1 MLKRNSITSIIS
13 AVNKEDVET
22 KFKAQLYSG
31 ENENG
36 MKRYV
41 VSLTVYSK
49 TEVWDNIEVMHDIV
63 YNFHTLKYNPQE
75 SDETWNLILT
85 QEEVDIIFHSML
97 QDAVNKVDII
107 FHSMLQDAVNKEA
120 ETMLQYFNK
129 NIVSALYSK
138 VIGKI
143 NNLDEDSIEEY
154 GRYIL
159 NSNSKDRINKIV
171 ANRRG
176 KK

>member
-13 AVNKEDVET
+13 AVNKEDVEI

-63 YNFHTLKYNPQE
+63 YNFHTLKHNPQE

-85 QEEVDIIFHSML
+85 QEEVDVIFH
-97 QDAVNKVDII
+97 N
-107 FHSMLQDAVNKEA
+107 MLQDAVNKEV

-138 VIGKI
+138 ATKVPLYRNIC
-143 NNLDEDSIEEY
+143 SY
-154 GRYIL
+154 SCTTYY
-159 NSNSKDRINKIV
+159 
-171 ANRRG
+171 
-176 KK
+176 

>member
-13 AVNKEDVET
+13 AVNKEDVEI

-97 QDAVNKVDII
+97 QDAVNK
-107 FHSMLQDAVNKEA
+107 EA

>member
-13 AVNKEDVET
+13 AVNKEDVEI

-49 TEVWDNIEVMHDIV
+49 TEVWDNVEVMHDIV
-63 YNFHTLKYNPQE
+63 YNFHTLKHNPQE

-85 QEEVDIIFHSML
+85 QEE
-97 QDAVNKVDII
+97 VDII

>member
-41 VSLTVYSK
+41 VSLTIYSK

-63 YNFHTLKYNPQE
+63 YNFHTLKHNPQE

-97 QDAVNKVDII
+97 QDAVNKEV
-107 FHSMLQDAVNKEA
+107 

>member
-1 MLKRNSITSIIS
+1 MFKRNSITSIIS

-41 VSLTVYSK
+41 VSLIVYSK

-63 YNFHTLKYNPQE
+63 YNFHTLKHNPQE

-85 QEEVDIIFHSML
+85 QEEVDVIFH
-97 QDAVNKVDII
+97 N
-107 FHSMLQDAVNKEA
+107 MLQDAVNKEA

>member
-49 TEVWDNIEVMHDIV
+49 TEVWDNVEVMHDIV
-63 YNFHTLKYNPQE
+63 YNFHTLKHNPQE
-75 SDETWNLILT
+75 SDDTWNLILT
-85 QEEVDIIFHSML
+85 QEE
-97 QDAVNKVDII
+97 VDII

>member
-1 MLKRNSITSIIS
+1 MLKRNSIISIIS

-41 VSLTVYSK
+41 VSLTIYSK

-63 YNFHTLKYNPQE
+63 YNFHTLKHNPQE

-85 QEEVDIIFHSML
+85 QEE
-97 QDAVNKVDII
+97 VDII

>member
-1 MLKRNSITSIIS
+1 
-13 AVNKEDVET
+13 
-22 KFKAQLYSG
+22 
-31 ENENG
+31 

-85 QEEVDIIFHSML
+85 QEEVDVIFH
-97 QDAVNKVDII
+97 N
-107 FHSMLQDAVNKEA
+107 MLQDAVNKEA

>member
-13 AVNKEDVET
+13 AVNKEDVEI

-41 VSLTVYSK
+41 VALTVYSK

-63 YNFHTLKYNPQE
+63 YNFHTLKHNPQE
-75 SDETWNLILT
+75 SDETWNLLLT
-85 QEEVDIIFHSML
+85 QEEVDVIFH
-97 QDAVNKVDII
+97 N
-107 FHSMLQDAVNKEA
+107 MLQDAVNKEV

>member
-13 AVNKEDVET
+13 AVNKEDVEI

-63 YNFHTLKYNPQE
+63 YNFHTLKHNPQE
-75 SDETWNLILT
+75 SDETWNLLLT
-85 QEEVDIIFHSML
+85 QEEVDVIFH
-97 QDAVNKVDII
+97 N
-107 FHSMLQDAVNKEA
+107 MLQDAVNKEV

-129 NIVSALYSK
+129 NIVSTLYSK

>member
-13 AVNKEDVET
+13 AVNKEDVEI

-49 TEVWDNIEVMHDIV
+49 TEVWDNVEVMHDIV
-63 YNFHTLKYNPQE
+63 YNFHTLKHNPQE
-75 SDETWNLILT
+75 SDETWNLLLT
-85 QEEVDIIFHSML
+85 QEEVDVIFH
-97 QDAVNKVDII
+97 N
-107 FHSMLQDAVNKEA
+107 MLQDAVNKEV
-120 ETMLQYFNK
+120 ETMSQYFNK

>member
-13 AVNKEDVET
+13 AVNKEDVEI

-63 YNFHTLKYNPQE
+63 YNFHTLKLNPKE
-75 SDETWNLILT
+75 SDETWNLLLT
-85 QEEVDIIFHSML
+85 QEEVDVIFH
-97 QDAVNKVDII
+97 N
-107 FHSMLQDAVNKEA
+107 MLQDAVNKEA

>member
-13 AVNKEDVET
+13 AVNKEDVEI

-63 YNFHTLKYNPQE
+63 YNFHTLKHNPQE
-75 SDETWNLILT
+75 SDETWNLLLT
-85 QEEVDIIFHSML
+85 QEEVDIIFH
-97 QDAVNKVDII
+97 N
-107 FHSMLQDAVNKEA
+107 MLQDAVNKEV

>member
-41 VSLTVYSK
+41 VSLTIYSK

-63 YNFHTLKYNPQE
+63 YNFHTLKHNPQE

-85 QEEVDIIFHSML
+85 QEEVDVIFH
-97 QDAVNKVDII
+97 N
-107 FHSMLQDAVNKEA
+107 MLQDAVNKEV

>member
-49 TEVWDNIEVMHDIV
+49 TDVWDNIEVMHDIV
-63 YNFHTLKYNPQE
+63 YNFHTLKHNPQE

-85 QEEVDIIFHSML
+85 QEEVDVIFH
-97 QDAVNKVDII
+97 N
-107 FHSMLQDAVNKEA
+107 MLQDAVNKEV

>member
-63 YNFHTLKYNPQE
+63 YNFHTLKHNPQE

-85 QEEVDIIFHSML
+85 QEEI
-97 QDAVNKVDII
+97 DII

>member
-1 MLKRNSITSIIS
+1 MLKRNSITSIKS

-49 TEVWDNIEVMHDIV
+49 TEVWDNVEVMHDIV
-63 YNFHTLKYNPQE
+63 YNFHTLKHNPQE

-85 QEEVDIIFHSML
+85 QEEVDVIFH
-97 QDAVNKVDII
+97 N
-107 FHSMLQDAVNKEA
+107 MLQDAVNKEV

>member
-13 AVNKEDVET
+13 AVNKEDVEI

-49 TEVWDNIEVMHDIV
+49 TEVWDNVEVMHDIV
-63 YNFHTLKYNPQE
+63 YNFHTLKHNPQE
-75 SDETWNLILT
+75 SDETWNLLLT
-85 QEEVDIIFHSML
+85 QEEVDVIFHNML
-97 QDAVNKVDII
+97 QDAVNKKV
-107 FHSMLQDAVNKEA
+107 

-171 ANRRG
+171 DNRRG

>member
-49 TEVWDNIEVMHDIV
+49 TEVWDNIEVMYDIV
-63 YNFHTLKYNPQE
+63 YNFHTLKHNPQE

-85 QEEVDIIFHSML
+85 QEEVDVIFH
-97 QDAVNKVDII
+97 N
-107 FHSMLQDAVNKEA
+107 MLQDAVNKEV

>member
-49 TEVWDNIEVMHDIV
+49 TEVWDNVEVMHDIV
-63 YNFHTLKYNPQE
+63 YNFHTLKHNPQE

-85 QEEVDIIFHSML
+85 QEEVDVIFH
-97 QDAVNKVDII
+97 N
-107 FHSMLQDAVNKEA
+107 MLQDAVNKEV

-129 NIVSALYSK
+129 NIVSALYSR

>member
-63 YNFHTLKYNPQE
+63 YNFHTLKHNPQE

-85 QEEVDIIFHSML
+85 QEEVDVIFH
-97 QDAVNKVDII
+97 N
-107 FHSMLQDAVNKEA
+107 MLQDAVNKEV
-120 ETMLQYFNK
+120 ETILQYFNK

>member
-63 YNFHTLKYNPQE
+63 YNFHTLKHNPQE

-97 QDAVNKVDII
+97 QDAVNKEV
-107 FHSMLQDAVNKEA
+107 

>member
-75 SDETWNLILT
+75 SDETWNLLLT
-85 QEEVDIIFHSML
+85 QEE
-97 QDAVNKVDII
+97 VDII

>member
-13 AVNKEDVET
+13 AVNKEDVEI

-49 TEVWDNIEVMHDIV
+49 TEVWDNVEVMHDIV
-63 YNFHTLKYNPQE
+63 YNFHTLKHNPQE
-75 SDETWNLILT
+75 SDETWNLLLT
-85 QEEVDIIFHSML
+85 QEEVDVIFH
-97 QDAVNKVDII
+97 N
-107 FHSMLQDAVNKEA
+107 MLQDAVNKEA

>member
-41 VSLTVYSK
+41 VSLTIYSK

-63 YNFHTLKYNPQE
+63 YNFHTLKHNPQE

-85 QEEVDIIFHSML
+85 QEEVDVIFH
-97 QDAVNKVDII
+97 N
-107 FHSMLQDAVNKEA
+107 MLQDAVNKEA

>member
-1 MLKRNSITSIIS
+1 MFKRNSITSIIS

-63 YNFHTLKYNPQE
+63 YNFHTLKHNPQE

-97 QDAVNKVDII
+97 QDAVNKEV
-107 FHSMLQDAVNKEA
+107 

>member
-1 MLKRNSITSIIS
+1 MFKRNSITSIIS

-63 YNFHTLKYNPQE
+63 YNFHTLKHNPQE

-85 QEEVDIIFHSML
+85 QEEVDVIFH
-97 QDAVNKVDII
+97 N
-107 FHSMLQDAVNKEA
+107 MLQDAVNKEA

>member
-41 VSLTVYSK
+41 VSLAVYSK

-63 YNFHTLKYNPQE
+63 YNFHTLKHNPQE

-85 QEEVDIIFHSML
+85 QEEVDVIFH
-97 QDAVNKVDII
+97 N
-107 FHSMLQDAVNKEA
+107 MLQDAVNKEV

>member
-49 TEVWDNIEVMHDIV
+49 TEVWDNVEVMHDIV
-63 YNFHTLKYNPQE
+63 YNFHTLKHNPQE
-75 SDETWNLILT
+75 SDETWNLLLT
-85 QEEVDIIFHSML
+85 QEEVDVIFH
-97 QDAVNKVDII
+97 N
-107 FHSMLQDAVNKEA
+107 MLQDAVNKEV

-129 NIVSALYSK
+129 NIVSALYSR

>member
-63 YNFHTLKYNPQE
+63 YNFHTLKHNPQE
-75 SDETWNLILT
+75 SDETWNLLLT
-85 QEEVDIIFHSML
+85 QEEVDVIFH
-97 QDAVNKVDII
+97 N
-107 FHSMLQDAVNKEA
+107 MLQDAVNKEA

>member
-49 TEVWDNIEVMHDIV
+49 TEVWDNVEVMHDIV
-63 YNFHTLKYNPQE
+63 YNFHTLKHNPQE

-97 QDAVNKVDII
+97 QDAVNKEV
-107 FHSMLQDAVNKEA
+107 
-120 ETMLQYFNK
+120 ETMLKHFNK
-129 NIVSALYSK
+129 NIVSALYSR

>member
-49 TEVWDNIEVMHDIV
+49 TEVWDNIEIMHDIV
-63 YNFHTLKYNPQE
+63 YIFHTLKHNSQE
-75 SDETWNLILT
+75 SDETCNLILT
-85 QEEVDIIFHSML
+85 QEEVDVIFH
-97 QDAVNKVDII
+97 N
-107 FHSMLQDAVNKEA
+107 MLQDAVNKEA

>member
-13 AVNKEDVET
+13 KEDVET

-63 YNFHTLKYNPQE
+63 YNFHTLKHNPQE

-97 QDAVNKVDII
+97 QDAVNKEV
-107 FHSMLQDAVNKEA
+107 

>member
-13 AVNKEDVET
+13 AVNKEKEDVET

-41 VSLTVYSK
+41 VSLTSYSK

-85 QEEVDIIFHSML
+85 QEE
-97 QDAVNKVDII
+97 VDII

>member
-49 TEVWDNIEVMHDIV
+49 TEVWDNVEVMHDIV
-63 YNFHTLKYNPQE
+63 YNFHTLKHNPQE

-85 QEEVDIIFHSML
+85 QEEVDVIFH
-97 QDAVNKVDII
+97 N
-107 FHSMLQDAVNKEA
+107 MLQDAVNKEA

-129 NIVSALYSK
+129 NIVSTLYSK

>member
-85 QEEVDIIFHSML
+85 QEEVDVIFH
-97 QDAVNKVDII
+97 N
-107 FHSMLQDAVNKEA
+107 MLQDAVNKEV

-129 NIVSALYSK
+129 NIVSTLYSK

>member
-49 TEVWDNIEVMHDIV
+49 TEVWDNVEVMHDIV
-63 YNFHTLKYNPQE
+63 YNFHTLKHNPQE

-85 QEEVDIIFHSML
+85 QEEVDVIFH
-97 QDAVNKVDII
+97 N
-107 FHSMLQDAVNKEA
+107 MLQDAVNKEL

>member
-13 AVNKEDVET
+13 AVNKEDVEI

-63 YNFHTLKYNPQE
+63 YNFHTLKHNPQE

-85 QEEVDIIFHSML
+85 QEEVDVIFH
-97 QDAVNKVDII
+97 N
-107 FHSMLQDAVNKEA
+107 MLQDAVNKEV

>member
-63 YNFHTLKYNPQE
+63 YNFHTLKHNPQE
-75 SDETWNLILT
+75 SDETWNLLLT

-97 QDAVNKVDII
+97 QDAVNKEV
-107 FHSMLQDAVNKEA
+107 

-159 NSNSKDRINKIV
+159 NSNSKDRINKIG